1 LITCSQRRRQRRRP
15 LLHWKLLPQPQRP
28 QLPKVI
34 RPMTRKIRTE
44 KIKPELLV
52 MCKLNNTEVLKN

>member
-1 LITCSQRRRQRRRP
+1 LHTFNECIFIIDSLITCSQRRRQRRRP

-28 QLPKVI
+28 QLLKVI

-44 KIKPELLV
+44 K
-52 MCKLNNTEVLKN
+52 

>member
-1 LITCSQRRRQRRRP
+1 LHTFNECIFIIDSLITCSQRRRQRRRP

-34 RPMTRKIRTE
+34 RPMTRKIHTE
-44 KIKPELLV
+44 K
-52 MCKLNNTEVLKN
+52 N